1 MAVAAPQQQHSLRP
15 PAPPSFLPLGPASSF
30 VPGPPLFHRRGAR
43 ALLASRRP
51 SPSPRPPL
59 PMKRVAATGLGE
71 EDGKM
76 VLDEETESE
85 DHGEE
90 PREYLESVG
99 AGLPA
104 RLRASRAE
112 PAGDSVFFLLTA
124 VAVTVRRTPS
134 CSAQS
139 GSLFFWFL
147 GLSSFGL
154 TAILRSW
161 SILPRVFWVQTFMAF
176 MRMVAVAIPTMLVSP
191 AQTLLA

>member
-1 MAVAAPQQQHSLRP
+1 
-15 PAPPSFLPLGPASSF
+15 
-30 VPGPPLFHRRGAR
+30 
-43 ALLASRRP
+43 
-51 SPSPRPPL
+51 
-59 PMKRVAATGLGE
+59 
-71 EDGKM
+71 M